1 MAANALVASLM
12 SSANVEAG
20 KKATQRLHMMGT
32 AVLLGLEEGLARIPV
47 TVNVVRGE

>member
-1 MAANALVASLM
+1 
-12 SSANVEAG
+12 
-20 KKATQRLHMMGT
+20 MMGT